1 MQDMVLDKRNDNW
14 DWNKSRLNVQE
25 VNGQLV
31 SGNNRRLAAI
41 ILVQGKV
48 NTGKKVNEIVK

>member
-31 SGNNRRLAAI
+31 SEI
-41 ILVQGKV
+41 IK
-48 NTGKKVNEIVK
+48 